1 MFDNILEWVVIGLV
15 LVNLIALVNW
25 HRIMHHYIKN
35 INRSVINLN
44 KLLMISKF
52 GIMFVNDEEDDDTVN
67 KVAET
72 LVGMTV
78 EEWDNA

>member
-25 HRIMHHYIKN
+25 HRIMHHHIKN

-52 GIMFVNDEEDDDTVN
+52 GIMFVNDEEDDETVN

>member
-25 HRIMHHYIKN
+25 HRIMHYYIKN

-52 GIMFVNDEEDDDTVN
+52 GIMFVDDEEDSETVN

>member
-25 HRIMHHYIKN
+25 HRIMHYYIKN

-52 GIMFVNDEEDDDTVN
+52 GIMFVNDEEDDETVN

>member
-25 HRIMHHYIKN
+25 HRIMHYYIKN

-52 GIMFVNDEEDDDTVN
+52 GIMFVNDEEDSETVN